1 MAKSQKYTGP
11 TTFVDID
18 NSRMPEQVS
27 VMEQIIEDGGC
38 PFCMENFQKYHE
50 QEVMKEGQ
58 FWLITPNRWPYE
70 NTKLHLLAVLKIHA
84 ENLQELPAGAG
95 EELIALF
102 KWVEQNYELPGG
114 GWAMRFGDTNYS
126 AGTIKHLHAQF
137 IVPDITKDGF
147 KPVRFKIGKG

>member
-11 TTFVDID
+11 SAFVDID
-18 NSRMPEQVS
+18 NSRQPEQVA

-38 PFCMENFQKYHE
+38 PFCLENFQKYHE
-50 QEVMKEGQ
+50 QEIVKEGK

-70 NTKLHLLAVLKIHA
+70 NTKFHFLAILKIHA
-84 ENLQELPAGAG
+84 ENLQEIPIGAG
-95 EELIALF
+95 DELIELF
-102 KWVEQNYELPGG
+102 QWVEQHYNLPGG

-126 AGTIKHLHAQF
+126 AGTVKHIHAQF
-137 IVPDITKDGF
+137 IVPDIEKANF